1 MCCRIPKESNRR
13 SKWIKVIKKYQ
24 IFDDTDVNTF
34 KVCHR
39 HFSSNDIIVQKKTR
53 LLKLDAVPSIFA
65 DVEDACSNDDNNS
78 DELKK
83 NAPCESCE
91 ILQFEKTNL
100 SKKIAS
106 MAIKH
111 DIMIQKMKR
120 EIISLENRNKEM
132 IDRFNASQKLLS
144 KEKLQNLRLH
154 NTVADLK
161 KERYISPDDTK
172 FMKNVILITYD
183 CIQ

>member
-1 MCCRIPKESNRR
+1 
-13 SKWIKVIKKYQ
+13 
-24 IFDDTDVNTF
+24 
-34 KVCHR
+34 
-39 HFSSNDIIVQKKTR
+39 
-53 LLKLDAVPSIFA
+53 
-65 DVEDACSNDDNNS
+65 
-78 DELKK
+78 
-83 NAPCESCE
+83 
-91 ILQFEKTNL
+91 
-100 SKKIAS
+100 

-144 KEKLQNLRLH
+144 KEKSQNLRLH

-161 KERYISPDDTK
+161 EERYISPDDTK

>member
-83 NAPCESCE
+83 THHVKVVKSYNLKEQ
-91 ILQFEKTNL
+91 IFRKKLQ
-100 SKKIAS
+100 AW
-106 MAIKH
+106 
-111 DIMIQKMKR
+111 
-120 EIISLENRNKEM
+120 
-132 IDRFNASQKLLS
+132 LLS
-144 KEKLQNLRLH
+144 TTL
-154 NTVADLK
+154 
-161 KERYISPDDTK
+161 
-172 FMKNVILITYD
+172 
-183 CIQ
+183 